1 MIDGY
6 IRVANEVDLPPGEGM
21 RAEAHGYGLCLAN
34 INGTVFVISNE
45 CPHASWPLHEG
56 FLDGEEIICPG
67 HNMSFNIPNYKKVSP
82 YDPGMKHYP
91 VKVEDGGIW
100 VGDG

>member
-6 IRVANEVDLPPGEGM
+6 IRVANEVDLPPGEVM
-21 RAEAHGYGLCLAN
+21 RAEAHGYELCLAN

-82 YDPGMKHYP
+82 YDPGMKLSLIH
-91 VKVEDGGIW
+91 I
-100 VGDG
+100 